1 MQSPARAHC
10 DPRTDPPPPYTHTPP
25 PRTRPLPN
33 PFLPQAY
40 YNVFTH
46 GLVMVANQTRAWIID
61 GGMDAGVMKLMGD
74 TKSRHQVRC
83 STSERS
89 MSEA

>member
-1 MQSPARAHC
+1 
-10 DPRTDPPPPYTHTPP
+10 
-25 PRTRPLPN
+25 
-33 PFLPQAY
+33 
-40 YNVFTH
+40 VFTH